1 MADLMAAPLM
11 PPPLMP
17 ASARLSVVIVSYNT
31 QADLERCLRSLSDT
45 PPAIVLDVVV
55 VDNASGDGS
64 PEWVR
69 ANCPAVRLIEAGAN
83 IGFARANNLGIRA
96 TASELVLLL
105 NPDTV
110 VPPSAID
117 RMVGLLDRHPGVA
130 ALGPRL
136 IDGAGNPELSWGAMI
151 SPAAEWRQKRLVRR
165 LAARDATTLAEVD
178 RMSREER
185 VVDWV
190 SGACLLVRRAAA
202 EAVGLLDERFFMYTE
217 DVDFCASLRAR
228 GGQILFSPAAEI
240 IHLRGRSAA
249 TAPAAT
255 HTRYRQSQLA
265 FYRKHHPRWAQLL
278 RLYLALRGVR
288 VE

>member
-1 MADLMAAPLM
+1 MA
-11 PPPLMP
+11 PP
-17 ASARLSVVIVSYNT
+17 ARLSVVIVSYNT
-31 QADLERCLRSLSDT
+31 RADLERCLRSLGDT
-45 PPAIVLDVVV
+45 PAAIAVDVVV

-64 PEWVR
+64 PDWVR
-69 ANCPAVRLIEAGAN
+69 ANCPAVRLIDAGDN
-83 IGFARANNLGIRA
+83 LGFARANNLGIRA

-110 VPPSAID
+110 VPPGAID
-117 RMVGLLDRHPGVA
+117 RMIGVLDRHPGVA

-151 SPAAEWRQKRLVRR
+151 SPAAEWRQKRLMHG
-165 LAARDATTLAEVD
+165 LATREAGALAGVD
-178 RMSREER
+178 RLSREER

-190 SGACLLVRRAAA
+190 SGACLLVRRVAA
-202 EAVGLLDERFFMYTE
+202 EGVGLLDERFFMYTE
-217 DVDFCASLRAR
+217 DVDFCASLRAQD
-228 GGQILFSPAAEI
+228 GQILFTPAAEV

-255 HTRYRQSQLA
+255 NVRYRQSHLA
-265 FYRKHHPRWAQLL
+265 FYRKHHPRWAPLL